1 MALKPAQE
9 HDGKLD
15 LRNEHAR
22 YLVTTGGALCVC
34 RLFSCHRV
42 RKINELSGKSRTLS
56 IDGIPTLR

>member
-1 MALKPAQE
+1 MALKPAQA

-15 LRNEHAR
+15 LRSEHACHR
-22 YLVTTGGALCVC
+22 LASGGVLRVC